1 MRNSISPPLLQTSS
15 LLNTVVTL
23 LRSPSKQ
30 LSDEVPTEF
39 FQNQH
44 FKNSMDKV
52 DEVDWNL
59 ANETLVERCHP
70 TRLRCASASCC
81 WDATRR
87 GEQEEDLGDG
97 EAETVRRLA
106 DCGMESENSADETP
120 RFFRPNASNIH
131 SHVVLT
137 PHTTTIPV
145 DSLSHPH
152 PHSLP
157 KTLSQP
163 LSNELVLLPHP
174 NALRLFLATRAPLPC
189 TDTNT
194 RTSTTSSCPD
204 LEPGRRNTPPACA
217 EEAAS
222 EGRGG
227 CRRGGGRRLG
237 HAFRQHRANPSVSS
251 ASTKHIAQSNTR
263 KENTTRTDIHVT
275 HARRKPK
282 PGRERHTQA
291 IDRKRR
297 HFLHNRRI
305 LESYNPNFELWQSLN
320 DNVDKGARAAEENRR
335 HIETEVL
342 DELAVDAV
350 DTSVTYEQQLRESS
364 LRDVV
369 RKMKPFLKQS
379 SILIPTLPKSDALVN
394 HQSGEDTPA
403 EECNHNEADH
413 SDRSRSSCRRWKTGR
428 ETDQRLTR
436 KAEAELANAEIAQR
450 GSQVSGTCE

>member
-1 MRNSISPPLLQTSS
+1 MRNSITPPLLQTSS

-44 FKNSMDKV
+44 FKN
-52 DEVDWNL
+52 
-59 ANETLVERCHP
+59 
-70 TRLRCASASCC
+70 RLRCASASCC

-120 RFFRPNASNIH
+120 RFFRPNASNTH

-163 LSNELVLLPHP
+163 LSNELVLLQLRRPPPVLTWNPADETLHP
-174 NALRLFLATRAPLPC
+174 LVQRKLLRKVEEDDEEEEEEDWDTLFDSTEPIHPSLQPARSTSPKATHERK
-189 TDTNT
+189 
-194 RTSTTSSCPD
+194 
-204 LEPGRRNTPPACA
+204 TPPAQIFT
-217 EEAAS
+217 S
-222 EGRGG
+222 
-227 CRRGGGRRLG
+227 
-237 HAFRQHRANPSVSS
+237 
-251 ASTKHIAQSNTR
+251 
-263 KENTTRTDIHVT
+263 
-275 HARRKPK
+275 
-282 PGRERHTQA
+282 HT
-291 IDRKRR
+291 
-297 HFLHNRRI
+297 L
-305 LESYNPNFELWQSLN
+305 LESYNPNF
-320 DNVDKGARAAEENRR
+320 ENRR

-350 DTSVTYEQQLRESS
+350 DTSVPYEQQLRESS
-364 LRDVV
+364 MRDVV

>member
-15 LLNTVVTL
+15 LLNTVVTPS

-137 PHTTTIPV
+137 PHNNNPT
-145 DSLSHPH
+145 
-152 PHSLP
+152 
-157 KTLSQP
+157 
-163 LSNELVLLPHP
+163 HP

-227 CRRGGGRRLG
+227 CRGGGRRLG

-350 DTSVTYEQQLRESS
+350 DTSVTYEQQLRRAPCE
-364 LRDVV
+364 
-369 RKMKPFLKQS
+369 
-379 SILIPTLPKSDALVN
+379 TCDALVN